1 MKTTRKIGQTIFAVI
16 VCGLMAACSSD
27 DDGESGNEG
36 AVGKRLAQVE
46 MRNEWGSTI
55 TSFTYGEDG
64 ELSNIHVVQDDVG
77 DSYTEDIIFT
87 IGTTNMSWLYKDGY
101 YGSNYHFNAT
111 LENGRVRKGRIK
123 HDGTSYF
130 TYDGSNR
137 LTEVDMEYRYDDYIY
152 TSTYLLTWDGSN
164 IKKIE
169 YYSDGRLAE
178 RVEYTYSKHK
188 AGMLAYEYG
197 FNPFSEFDF
206 LDCVYERAVF
216 YTGYCGALSE
226 RLPSAAV
233 FYDENGTKIGERSY
247 RYTTSGST
255 VTSVTIDGY
264 YNGDLSY
271 GYPWKMT
278 ITWK

>member
-1 MKTTRKIGQTIFAVI
+1 MKTARTIGMAVLAVI
-16 VCGLMAACSSD
+16 VCSLMAACSSD
-27 DDGESGNEG
+27 DDEESGNG
-36 AVGKRLAQVE
+36 LSVGKRLAQVE
-46 MRNEWGSTI
+46 WRNGWGSTI

-64 ELSNIHVVQDDVG
+64 ELSDIHVANDLFRDN
-77 DSYTEDIIFT
+77 YTEDFIFT
-87 IGTTNMSWLYKDGY
+87 IGTTNISWDYKDGY
-101 YGSNYHFNAT
+101 EGSRSHYNAT
-111 LENGRVRKGRIK
+111 LENGRVRKV
-123 HDGTSYF
+123 GTLIF
-130 TYDGSNR
+130 TYDDSNR
-137 LTEVDMEYRYDDYIY
+137 LMEVDEYKTYN
-152 TSTYLLTWDGSN
+152 YLLTWDGSN

-169 YYSDGRLAE
+169 YYSDGRLKE
-178 RVEYTYSKHK
+178 RIEYTYSKHK

-247 RYTTSGST
+247 KYTTSGST
-255 VTSVTIDGY
+255 VTSATIDGY
-264 YNGDLSY
+264 YDGDLSY

>member
-1 MKTTRKIGQTIFAVI
+1 M
-16 VCGLMAACSSD
+16 CSLMAACSSD
-27 DDGESGNEG
+27 DDEESGNG
-36 AVGKRLAQVE
+36 LSVGKRLAQVE
-46 MRNEWGSTI
+46 WRNGWGSTI

-64 ELSNIHVVQDDVG
+64 ELSDIHIAQDDAG

-101 YGSNYHFNAT
+101 YGDNYRFNAT
-111 LENGRVRKGRIK
+111 LENGRVRKGRIV
-123 HDGTSYF
+123 HDGTCFF
-130 TYDGSNR
+130 TYDGKNR
-137 LTEVDMEYRYDDYIY
+137 LTEVDTEYRYGDYID

-178 RVEYTYSKHK
+178 RIEYTYSKHK

-247 RYTTSGST
+247 KYTTSGST
-255 VTSVTIDGY
+255 VSSVTIDGY
-264 YNGDLSY
+264 YDGDLSY